1 MVTQLTRMDVAEVA
15 ERLQQFKGMP
25 PEQIAF
31 YLDLVASSR
40 CNDEEANQLFDSFC
54 KREADQEG
62 MNAFFDHTQRCSSC
76 LSAFLRL
83 VWLSTDV
90 DSH

>member
-1 MVTQLTRMDVAEVA
+1 MGAQLTRMDVAEVA

-25 PEQIAF
+25 PEQIAL
-31 YLDLVASSR
+31 YLDFVASSR
-40 CNDEEANQLFDSFC
+40 CNDEGANQLFDSFC
-54 KREADQEG
+54 KGEVDREGVD
-62 MNAFFDHTQRCSSC
+62 AFFDHTGQCSSC
-76 LSAFLRL
+76 LGAFLRL